1 MSEAVTQP
9 IVSAFKPGSDPT
21 VQRRIFLSNCL
32 RVACRVAIYTAV
44 ITLIVLL
51 LVVAWMAVGWLN
63 AEFFTQSHSSR
74 PRRAGIQAGLWGSF
88 WLISLTAM
96 FSLPIGIGAAVYL
109 EEYAADNR
117 LTQVIKV
124 NLSNLAGVPSIVY
137 GILGLAVFV
146 KMFGAFGVPGKGSTV
161 TLLGMLDVPLPFGPT
176 VMAGALTMSL
186 LILPIVIIATQ
197 ESLRAVPKS
206 IRISSLALG
215 ATRWQT
221 IWYQVLPS
229 ALPGITTGG
238 ILAVSRAIG
247 ETAPLLM
254 VGAVTLG
261 RISPGSIESVGELL
275 SEPSRIAD
283 VPFDRYTTM
292 PTLIYAYVKEPV
304 AEFANVAAAGI
315 IVLMIALTCFNGVA
329 IYIRHRARSKN
340 I

>member
-1 MSEAVTQP
+1 MSEVQP
-9 IVSAFKPGSDPT
+9 QSNPDAFRPGSDPS

-32 RVACRVAIYTAV
+32 RITCRVAIYSAV
-44 ITLIVLL
+44 STLLVLL
-51 LVVAWMAVGWLN
+51 IVVAWMAVGWLD
-63 AEFFTQSHSSR
+63 ADFFSNGYSR
-74 PRRAGIQAGLWGSF
+74 LPKRAGIQAGLWGSF

-109 EEYAADNR
+109 EEYASDTR
-117 LTQVIKV
+117 LTRIIKL

-146 KMFGAFGVPGKGSTV
+146 KMFGAMGVPGKGTTV
-161 TLLGMLDVPLPFGPT
+161 TLFGVLDVPLPFGPT
-176 VMAGALTMSL
+176 VIAGALTMSL

-206 IRISSLALG
+206 IRVSSLALG

-221 IWYQVLPS
+221 IWNQVLPS
-229 ALPGITTGG
+229 ALPGIATGG
-238 ILAVSRAIG
+238 ILAISRAMG

-254 VGAVTLG
+254 VGAITLG
-261 RISPGSIESVGELL
+261 RICPGSIESVGQVF
-275 SEPSRIAD
+275 SDPSRIAD

-292 PTLIYAYVKEPV
+292 PTAIYAYVKEPV
-304 AEFANVAAAGI
+304 PEFANVAAAGI
-315 IVLMIALTCFNGVA
+315 VVLMIGLTCFNGIAV
-329 IYIRHRARSKN
+329 YIRQRSRSKN